1 MSAYRDFKKNN
12 QVTAL
17 SREELFEAA
26 YRLGQATDSAKLI
39 EAHKALRDIAEVMMP
54 AFRAGA
60 VSYDQIGKVL
70 SKVKAYDYRLITC
83 SYCFRYVR

>member
-26 YRLGQATDSAKLI
+26 YRLGQLTRPS
-39 EAHKALRDIAEVMMP
+39 
-54 AFRAGA
+54 
-60 VSYDQIGKVL
+60 
-70 SKVKAYDYRLITC
+70 
-83 SYCFRYVR
+83 